1 MEGNGNSKDKQQR
14 KELTHPWFHS
24 SSFTLILPLNLT
36 CRVYVTWAQ
45 KRAPSNTTS
54 PFFLYSQME
63 FFHLQKTIILMLKPS
78 HLPHSFFQVILS
90 YSGKKTGGGVGK
102 QLKNQRSKHS
112 EDRELKKQDDVQR
125 KIKGQMEKPM
135 RDCFQISHI
144 AVLQELF
151 YLRNS

>member
-1 MEGNGNSKDKQQR
+1 
-14 KELTHPWFHS
+14 
-24 SSFTLILPLNLT
+24 
-36 CRVYVTWAQ
+36 
-45 KRAPSNTTS
+45 
-54 PFFLYSQME
+54 
-63 FFHLQKTIILMLKPS
+63 MLKPS

-135 RDCFQISHI
+135 RDHFQISHI

-151 YLRNS
+151 YLGNS